1 MPHGYDMRDSPSR
14 GSSAAALSAALRSH
28 ADPAK
33 ARQLARFFKTGPGQ
47 YAEGDR
53 FLGIVVPVLR
63 TIARRHLGLSERAI
77 DALMASPYHEERLA
91 ALLVLVERFT
101 AGSEEERARVYAAYV
116 RNLARVDNWDLVDLT
131 APCIAGGHLAGRDR
145 TPLYEWARSPRLWT
159 RRVAIVATHA
169 FIRCGDFA
177 DTCAIAALLLDDP
190 EDLIHKAAGWMLRE
204 VGKRDR
210 AAEEAFLRRHHRAMP
225 RTMLRYAIERF
236 PEPLR
241 RAYMRGET

>member
-1 MPHGYDMRDSPSR
+1 MPHRYGTPTPSPR
-14 GSSAAALSAALRSH
+14 PSSAAALSAALRSH

-63 TIARRHLGLSERAI
+63 TIARRHLRLSERAI

-91 ALLVLVERFT
+91 ALLVLVERFA
-101 AGSEEERARVYAAYV
+101 AGKEEERARVYAAYV

-131 APCIAGGHLAGRDR
+131 APCIAGGHLADRDR

-169 FIRCGDFA
+169 FIRRGDFA
-177 DTCAIAALLLDDP
+177 DTFAIAALLLDDP
-190 EDLIHKAAGWMLRE
+190 EDLIHKATGWMLRE
-204 VGKRDR
+204 VGKRKV
-210 AAEEAFLRRHHRAMP
+210 EVLEGFLSEYYRSMP
-225 RTMLRYAIERF
+225 RTMLRYAIEKL
-236 PEPLR
+236 PEPR
-241 RAYMRGET
+241 RQAWLKGRV